1 MKCTGQTILNT
12 GSGSDTRLQTNY
24 EKIMTYTEAE
34 KFIKKSHDKEIRL
47 GLDRIAALLDK
58 LGNPQNSLKFIHVA
72 GTNGKGSVCMMT
84 AEILQRAGYKTGL
97 FTSPVISDYR
107 EQFRINGEMIPEED
121 FIRLT
126 QVVKSGCDLLADPP
140 SEFEK
145 ATALAF
151 LYFKESFC
159 DFVVLEVGMGGK
171 DDATNVIGTPEVAA
185 IVTIDYD
192 HMGFLGKTLTQIA
205 EKKAGI
211 IKEAGHVVIA
221 EQDEAV
227 MRVLKERCLEKKALI
242 SMTSVSDIK
251 MTGSSLAGQSFDYKT
266 YQGVRL
272 SLLGSHQCEN
282 AAVVL
287 EIIDCLLAKG
297 YNIKKSAVYEGLRNV
312 HWPGRFEVISQ
323 DPLFILDGAHNPNG
337 INALSRNLREYF
349 PGKKFVFLVGIL
361 RDKDYH
367 EMLLKMMPEAAGVVT
382 IAPDNPRA
390 MSAHECADAIR
401 ACDFEG
407 EILESTDIGHA
418 VSAAIRLAEEK
429 NTGVCAFGSL
439 YSVGHIKAVLEKE
452 EVNG

>member
-1 MKCTGQTILNT
+1 
-12 GSGSDTRLQTNY
+12 
-24 EKIMTYTEAE
+24 MTYTEAE
-34 KFIKKSHDKEIRL
+34 EYIKKSHDKEIRL

-227 MRVLKERCLEKKALI
+227 MRVLKERCL
-242 SMTSVSDIK
+242 
-251 MTGSSLAGQSFDYKT
+251 
-266 YQGVRL
+266 
-272 SLLGSHQCEN
+272 
-282 AAVVL
+282 
-287 EIIDCLLAKG
+287 
-297 YNIKKSAVYEGLRNV
+297 
-312 HWPGRFEVISQ
+312 
-323 DPLFILDGAHNPNG
+323 
-337 INALSRNLREYF
+337 
-349 PGKKFVFLVGIL
+349 
-361 RDKDYH
+361 
-367 EMLLKMMPEAAGVVT
+367 
-382 IAPDNPRA
+382 
-390 MSAHECADAIR
+390 
-401 ACDFEG
+401 
-407 EILESTDIGHA
+407 
-418 VSAAIRLAEEK
+418 
-429 NTGVCAFGSL
+429 
-439 YSVGHIKAVLEKE
+439 
-452 EVNG
+452 

>member
-1 MKCTGQTILNT
+1 
-12 GSGSDTRLQTNY
+12 
-24 EKIMTYTEAE
+24 MTYTEAE
-34 KFIKKSHDKEIRL
+34 EYIKKTHDKEIRL

-312 HWPGRFEVISQ
+312 HWPGWFEVISQ

-349 PGKKFVFLVGIL
+349 PEKKFVFLVDLTIFETGGLYQKLIAANKMTDYHLDLFLHGFVMIFFDEIL
-361 RDKDYH
+361 R
-367 EMLLKMMPEAAGVVT
+367 LLQEKGHSLF
-382 IAPDNPRA
+382 ICR
-390 MSAHECADAIR
+390 
-401 ACDFEG
+401 CDFFLIQQRIKIFHIPGIQEKVS
-407 EILESTDIGHA
+407 IDLRTDIIDRA
-418 VSAAIRLAEEK
+418 RVDTA
-429 NTGVCAFGSL
+429 
-439 YSVGHIKAVLEKE
+439 
-452 EVNG
+452 

>member
-1 MKCTGQTILNT
+1 MALPL
-12 GSGSDTRLQTNY
+12 SWSLPWSRLSAQ
-24 EKIMTYTEAE
+24 
-34 KFIKKSHDKEIRL
+34 
-47 GLDRIAALLDK
+47 
-58 LGNPQNSLKFIHVA
+58 
-72 GTNGKGSVCMMT
+72 
-84 AEILQRAGYKTGL
+84 LQ
-97 FTSPVISDYR
+97 
-107 EQFRINGEMIPEED
+107 
-121 FIRLT
+121 
-126 QVVKSGCDLLADPP
+126 KSGCALAGWGGAAAISRRRTMVLTDLDLFPPGTVQLNGIKVYGEKVPHAVSYAASLIRASGSGLERLFDGLLRSEGGSYRELSDFSFYEEGGCSAVIRGESVLLGTAPFLRKMDVRLPGNLNLQTGLYLAVDRQLMAVFAVKYDP
-140 SEFEK
+140 SENVGW
-145 ATALAF
+145 ALRMLRRSHITPILAARDPNITPALLRRKF
-151 LYFKESFC
+151 GRAVKVEHPPLAARLALSE
-159 DFVVLEVGMGGK
+159 LEQGK
-171 DDATNVIGTPEVAA
+171 GRPRALLLREGLLPYAETVAGA
-185 IVTIDYD
+185 
-192 HMGFLGKTLTQIA
+192 HRL
-205 EKKAGI
+205 
-211 IKEAGHVVIA
+211 
-221 EQDEAV
+221 
-227 MRVLKERCLEKKALI
+227 RR
-242 SMTSVSDIK
+242 SVSAC
-251 MTGSSLAGQSFDYKT
+251 T
-266 YQGVRL
+266 RL